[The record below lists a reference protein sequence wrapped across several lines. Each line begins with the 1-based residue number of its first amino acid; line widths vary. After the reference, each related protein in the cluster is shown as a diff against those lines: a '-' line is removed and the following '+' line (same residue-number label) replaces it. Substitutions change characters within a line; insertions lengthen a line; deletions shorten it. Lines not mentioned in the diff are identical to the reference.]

1 MIYFPTHWF
10 AWTFHVNEIIQY
22 IVFSDWLWYNAVMAQ
37 TVKNLPAMQETRV
50 QFLGQED
57 ALEKRMATHS
67 SIVAWTIP
75 RREEPRGLQSTE
87 VRHDW
92 VTNTFTLSRFTHAV
106 ACSAPLFLFMKDP
119 FCFYGWR
126 THSVWL
132 CWPGLIVCIVRALMC
147 SGPF

>member
-1 MIYFPTHWF
+1 
-10 AWTFHVNEIIQY
+10 
-22 IVFSDWLWYNAVMAQ
+22 MAQ

-87 VRHDW
+87 VRHD
-92 VTNTFTLSRFTHAV
+92 
-106 ACSAPLFLFMKDP
+106 
-119 FCFYGWR
+119 
-126 THSVWL
+126 
-132 CWPGLIVCIVRALMC
+132 
-147 SGPF
+147 